1 MASIIKKLFGALVE
15 KPWEENQVTI
25 DNKHQGS
32 TFKGMSSHITAV
44 IVIFGVS
51 TVLFS
56 LIVTAYLYSIPGGQD
71 TRFVFKPNLFWLNS
85 FVLLLVA
92 YIFRKISKD
101 LNTKKVSQVKKNLI
115 QVGGLSYLFLFG
127 QIFLWFQLMESGKF
141 VSTNTYFTSFY
152 FFTALHGLHLLG
164 GLLFW
169 GKVCSKVLKLKEE
182 KIIDEKNKIEAL
194 SLYWMF
200 LLVIWFIFFSIIYIF
215 NDAVIA
221 WCKSLIS

>member
-1 MASIIKKLFGALVE
+1 MSSFIKKLFGTLVE
-15 KPWEENQVTI
+15 KPWEENQKNV
-25 DNKHQGS
+25 DNRHPGH
-32 TFKGMSSHITAV
+32 TFKGISSYTSAV
-44 IVIFGVS
+44 IIIFGVS

-56 LIVTAYLYSIPGGQD
+56 LVVTAYLYSIPGDQD
-71 TRFVFKPNLFWLNS
+71 TMFLFKPNLFWLNS

-92 YIFRKISKD
+92 YIFRKITKD
-101 LNTKKVSQVKKNLI
+101 LENNNLLKIKRNLI

-141 VSTNTYFTSFY
+141 VSTNSYFTSFY

-169 GKVCSKVLKLKEE
+169 GKVCSKILKLEKE
-182 KIIDEKNKIEAL
+182 KIIDEKEKVEAL

-200 LLVIWFIFFSIIYIF
+200 LLIIWLVFFLVVYVF

-221 WCKSLIS
+221 WCKALIS